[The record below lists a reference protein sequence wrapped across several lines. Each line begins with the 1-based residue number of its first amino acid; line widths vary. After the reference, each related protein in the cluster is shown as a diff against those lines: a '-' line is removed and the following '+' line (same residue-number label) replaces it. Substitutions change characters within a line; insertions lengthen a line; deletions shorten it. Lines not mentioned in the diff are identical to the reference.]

1 MWLLSMQLNFQ
12 VEGNLFALINIF
24 VLNYIPADADSKSL
38 NADGE
43 MPKQATD
50 SMAQDTIT

>member
-1 MWLLSMQLNFQ
+1 MQLNFQ